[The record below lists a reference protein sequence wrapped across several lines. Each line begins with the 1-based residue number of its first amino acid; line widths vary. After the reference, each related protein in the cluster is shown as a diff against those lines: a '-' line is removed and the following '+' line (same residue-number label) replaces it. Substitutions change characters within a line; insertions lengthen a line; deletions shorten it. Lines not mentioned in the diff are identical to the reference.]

1 LTDRP
6 FLLARVLRGN
16 GQTQGPLLTWWGLV
30 AFCVV
35 SPISIAATNM
45 AWVVALVGLLYYAFS
60 RDVRFDSLVGRTDLD
75 VPLICFVFASL
86 LSVFL
91 SLDIVSSVVEFRS
104 LGLMV
109 IFCLFAWRV
118 RTVGQRKTLV
128 RILLLS
134 SGVSALYG
142 WIQFLTGWDLLGHYR
157 PETGR
162 VCGFFGLHLTYGE
175 YLSMVICMGMGVLL
189 WVDTKRLTRFG
200 DLLLLGLMGS
210 AVLLS
215 GSKGALLSLAVGL
228 GDVFGLKGKKA
239 LALYAVAGILLCV
252 AVDILTSHRLWGNFV
267 TLLQIDAEQKIGPAA
282 SNTHR
287 LCMWWTGLWI
297 SLEHFLYG
305 IGLHAVERIYPA
317 FRHPLAIEPNQW
329 HLHNNFVHLWVTRGM
344 LGLAAFLYIFLCV
357 FRLGSYRH
365 RAAEEPF
372 DRGLAAG
379 VLGASGSF
387 LVTGLTEYS
396 WGDSEVLML
405 LYLLLGLLASCGRGE
420 EGETRTKEVF
430 PEDEPE
436 TGGRASES
444 IGRASRTLIF
454 VFLVAGLCTA
464 AFLLPSAVRSLR
476 MVVWEGLLG
485 FFLLVLA
492 LGGGSR
498 RTDVPAWQKQACGCL
513 ALCVGYH
520 FTLGIWSGRQWVGVA
535 EWVGWVGL
543 AGSVA
548 LFLGCCLLLKSYLRR
563 HEPGILVDLAGIGA
577 LLTGAVIAL
586 VTFGLLRMAAWIGPL
601 RGPPY
606 LPVLLLASLSAA
618 LYSAARFAYR
628 GDREQRILLFALGL
642 CTLIHV
648 FL

>member
-1 LTDRP
+1 
-6 FLLARVLRGN
+6 
-16 GQTQGPLLTWWGLV
+16 
-30 AFCVV
+30 
-35 SPISIAATNM
+35 M
-45 AWVVALVGLLYYAFS
+45 AWVVALVGFLYHALR
-60 RDVRFDSLVGRTDLD
+60 RDVRFDSLVDRTDLD
-75 VPLICFVFASL
+75 VPLTCFVFASL

-91 SLDIVSSVVEFRS
+91 SLDIVSSLIEFRS

-134 SGVSALYG
+134 SGVAALYG
-142 WIQFLTGWDLLGHYR
+142 WIQLLTGWDLLGHYR

-175 YLSMVICMGMGVLL
+175 YLSMVTCTGMGVLL
-189 WVDTKRLTRFG
+189 WVNTKRLTRFG
-200 DLLLLGLMGS
+200 DVLLLGLMGS

-228 GDVFGLKGKKA
+228 GVVFATRGRKA
-239 LALYAVAGILLCV
+239 LALYAITGILLCV
-252 AVDILTSHRLWGNFV
+252 AVDILVSHRLWGNLV

-282 SNTHR
+282 SNAHR

-305 IGLHAVERIYPA
+305 VGLHAVERIYPV

-344 LGLAAFLYIFLCV
+344 LGLAAFLYIFLSV
-357 FRLGSYRH
+357 FRLGSYRR
-365 RAAEEPF
+365 RAAEEAF

-379 VLGASGSF
+379 VLGASASF

-405 LYLLLGLLASCGRGE
+405 LYLLFGLLASCGRQEDAEKG
-420 EGETRTKEVF
+420 TQEVL
-430 PEDEPE
+430 PEDAPEPR
-436 TGGRASES
+436 RAALEG
-444 IGRASRTLIF
+444 IGRLSRTLTIF
-454 VFLVAGLCTA
+454 LLVAGLCTA
-464 AFLLPSAVRSLR
+464 AFLLPPPVRSLR
-476 MVVWEGLLG
+476 TVVWEGLLG

-492 LGGGSR
+492 VGVGSR
-498 RTDVPAWQKQACGCL
+498 RADLPAWERQVCGCL
-513 ALCVGYH
+513 VLCVGYL
-520 FTLGIWSGRQWVGVA
+520 FTLSVWGGKQWVDGAV
-535 EWVGWVGL
+535 WVGWVGL

-548 LFLGCCLLLKSYLRR
+548 LFFGCCLLLKSYLRR
-563 HEPGILVDLAGIGA
+563 HEPSILVDLAGISA
-577 LLTGAVIAL
+577 LLTGALIAL
-586 VTFGLLRMAAWIGPL
+586 LTHGLLRMAAWTEPL
-601 RGPPY
+601 GGPPY
-606 LPVLLLASLSAA
+606 LPVLLLTSLSAA
-618 LYSAARFAYR
+618 LYSTARFAYR
-628 GDREQRILLFALGL
+628 GDREQRILLAALGF

>member
-1 LTDRP
+1 MTERP
-6 FLLARVLRGN
+6 FRLTRSLRVN
-16 GQTQGPLLTWWGLV
+16 GQALGPLLTWWGLV

-45 AWVVALVGLLYYAFS
+45 AWVVALVGLLYHGLR
-60 RDVRFDSLVGRTDLD
+60 RDVPLHSLVERTDLD
-75 VPLICFVFASL
+75 VPLTCFFLASL
-86 LSVFL
+86 LSVFV
-91 SLDIVSSVVEFRS
+91 SLDIVSSLIEFRS

-134 SGVSALYG
+134 SGVAALYG
-142 WIQFLTGWDLLGHYR
+142 WIQLLAGWDLLGHYR

-175 YLSMVICMGMGVLL
+175 YLSMVTCSGMGILL
-189 WVDTKRLTRFG
+189 WVNTRRLIRFG
-200 DLLLLGLMGS
+200 DALLLGLMGS

-228 GDVFGLKGKKA
+228 GVVFALRGRKA
-239 LALYAVAGILLCV
+239 LALYGLAGILLCV
-252 AVDILTSHRLWGNFV
+252 VVDILVSHRLWGNLV

-305 IGLHAVERIYPA
+305 VGLHAVERIYPV

-329 HLHNNFVHLWVTRGM
+329 HLHNNFVHLWITRGM
-344 LGLAAFLYIFLCV
+344 LGLAAFLYIFLGV
-357 FRLGSYRH
+357 FRLGFYRR
-365 RAAEEPF
+365 RAAEEAF

-379 VLGASGSF
+379 VLGASAAF

-405 LYLLLGLLASCGRGE
+405 LYLLLGLLASCGRRE
-420 EGETRTKEVF
+420 EGEKRSREALTEQ
-430 PEDEPE
+430 EPE
-436 TGGRASES
+436 QRGTTLES
-444 IGRASRTLIF
+444 IGSASGTLTIF
-454 VFLVAGLCTA
+454 LLVSGLCAA
-464 AFLLPSAVRSLR
+464 AFLLPPPVRSLR

-492 LGGGSR
+492 LGAGSR
-498 RTDVPAWQKQACGCL
+498 RKGLPVWQRQICGFL
-513 ALCVGYH
+513 VLCVGYH
-520 FTLGIWSGRQWVGVA
+520 FSLSVWSGRQWVHVA
-535 EWVGWVGL
+535 AWVGWVGF
-543 AGSVA
+543 AGPAA
-548 LFLGCCLLLKSYLRR
+548 LFLGFCLILKSYLRR
-563 HEPGILVDLAGIGA
+563 NEPSTLVDLAGIGA
-577 LLTGAVIAL
+577 LLTGAVTAL
-586 VTFGLLRMAAWIGPL
+586 LTYGLLRMAAWTEPL

-606 LPVLLLASLSAA
+606 LPVLLLTSLSAA
-618 LYSAARFAYR
+618 LYLAVRCAYR
-628 GDREQRILLFALGL
+628 GDREQRVLLAALGL

>member
-1 LTDRP
+1 MTDRP
-6 FLLARVLRGN
+6 FLLARGLRGN

-45 AWVVALVGLLYYAFS
+45 AWVVALVGLLYYALS

-91 SLDIVSSVVEFRS
+91 SMDIVSSFVEFRS

-109 IFCLFAWRV
+109 IFYLFAWRV

-128 RILLLS
+128 RILVLS
-134 SGVSALYG
+134 SGAAALYG
-142 WIQFLTGWDLLGHYR
+142 WVQFLTGWDLLGHYR
-157 PETGR
+157 PDAR
-162 VCGFFGLHLTYGE
+162 KVCGFFGLHLTYGE
-175 YLSMVICMGMGVLL
+175 YLSMVVCAGMGTLL

-200 DLLLLGLMGS
+200 GFLLLGLMGS

-228 GDVFGLKGKKA
+228 GVVFALKGKKA

-252 AVDILTSHRLWGNFV
+252 AVDILMSHRLWGNLV

-305 IGLHAVERIYPA
+305 VGLHAVERIYPA

-329 HLHNNFVHLWVTRGM
+329 HLHNNFVHLVVTRGM

-365 RAAEEPF
+365 RAGEEAF
-372 DRGLAAG
+372 DRGLAVG
-379 VLGASGSF
+379 VLGASASF

-405 LYLLLGLLASCGRGE
+405 FYLLVGLLASCGRRE
-420 EGETRTKEVF
+420 EVETGTKEVL
-430 PEDEPE
+430 PENAPEP
-436 TGGRASES
+436 GRKASES
-444 IGRASRTLIF
+444 VGWASRTSIF
-454 VFLVAGLCTA
+454 VFLVTGLSTL
-464 AFLLPSAVRSLR
+464 AFLLPPAVRSLR

-492 LGGGSR
+492 LGGWSR
-498 RTDVPAWQKQACGCL
+498 PTDVPGWQRQVCGGL
-513 ALCVGYH
+513 VLCVGYH
-520 FTLGIWSGRQWVGVA
+520 FTLGVWSGKQWVGAA

-543 AGSVA
+543 TGSVA

-563 HEPGILVDLAGIGA
+563 HDASILVDLAGIGA

-586 VTFGLLRMAAWIGPL
+586 VTFGLLRMAAWTEPL
-601 RGPPY
+601 LGPPY

-618 LYSAARFAYR
+618 LYSAGRFAYR
-628 GDREQRILLFALGL
+628 GDREQRIMLVALGL
-642 CTLIHV
+642 CTFIHV